1 MGRIRNVCRSLF
13 FSWNFKHF
21 GFSLFIA
28 LIFQVANADF
38 VSYIDGQAY
47 NGFPQNIR
55 ANIDDY
61 YTKNPSKASQEVFEK
76 VMNGSQPDYSLKKM
90 FGFDGVGKYGER
102 MSGKIQTTRKLKA
115 GSFGGISKG
124 FGAYLI
130 GELAGAHLANLE
142 AQGIS
147 EKLADAAY
155 RGDWLDFWANA
166 ARVADWTGLGGSVSD
181 VMRDVDY
188 SPVMEQVEAKAR
200 ADFENAQRY
209 PKEPLNPDD
218 YPKYCTVT
226 GFIHNKDGSEVPFSD
241 VYDCSKARDIPTFV
255 VKRQDI
261 FGKTFTTR
269 DYTFTFPD
277 DFAEWVNFKINR
289 SNKDDIEKYNAQ
301 NRPKFD
307 PARYIPDQALLA
319 DLLLRILEDNKRNN
333 ADLLNALNRLG
344 TISSSDYSNTEFEP
358 TTITS
363 APYTDA
369 ATGQAQQT
377 KMTVNRDGSIEI
389 EYIPRPDLTPD
400 SSQAPTRTEIPEP
413 TTSTTTAP
421 TTKPIKEGSSTEAPD
436 VCAQNPNS
444 VMCLDAGPV
453 DYEDPILPTHQVNVS
468 FEPSN
473 IFNTDGVCPKPYPF
487 SIGRFYEGEISFQ
500 AACDAA
506 YKIRPMFILCAMFIS
521 AFMVYGAI
529 KEMK

>member
-28 LIFQVANADF
+28 LIFNFANADF
-38 VSYIDGQAY
+38 VSYDGTTIVDETFVRDSNGGYRRTGVVPY
-47 NGFPQNIR
+47 NK
-55 ANIDDY
+55 
-61 YTKNPSKASQEVFEK
+61 T
-76 VMNGSQPDYSLKKM
+76 
-90 FGFDGVGKYGER
+90 GKYGEKLSGRLR
-102 MSGKIQTTRKLKA
+102 MSSGLRMQY
-115 GSFGGISKG
+115 GGISDA
-124 FGAYLI
+124 FG
-130 GELAGAHLANLE
+130 GLAVIDYATKHLQRLRAD
-142 AQGIS
+142 GIS

-155 RGDWLDFWANA
+155 RGELMEFIGHVAT
-166 ARVADWTGLGGSVSD
+166 VADWTGLNYQLKD
-181 VMRDVDY
+181 VFGMLDY
-188 SPVMEQVEAKAR
+188 APPDDSIIWAQIVARVR

-218 YPKYCTVT
+218 YPKYCTVK

-241 VYDCSKARDIPTFV
+241 VYECSKVRDIPTFEI
-255 VKRQDI
+255 KRQDI

-269 DYTFTFPD
+269 GYTFTFPD
-277 DFAEWVNFKINR
+277 DFAEWVNFRINR

-421 TTKPIKEGSSTEAPD
+421 STKPIKEGSSTEAPD

-473 IFNTDGVCPKPYPF
+473 IFNTDGVCPKPYRF